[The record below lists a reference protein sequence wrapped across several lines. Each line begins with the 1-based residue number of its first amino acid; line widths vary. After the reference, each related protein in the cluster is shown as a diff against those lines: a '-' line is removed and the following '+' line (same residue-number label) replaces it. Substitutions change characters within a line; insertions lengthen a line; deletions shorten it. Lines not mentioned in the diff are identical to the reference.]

1 MILLTISGIVV
12 SVNRFQQGNIIR
24 RCSDRIAE
32 IEKAVNYLA
41 KGKLLVWE
49 HEKRGSKVF
58 HKIYNGGRRAEVARA
73 LLFLYLLAV
82 RAGAKLLRVR
92 QWRRFRDVLTRCAE
106 RTKDFF
112 FIEIGANDGVTQDI
126 LHQYIY
132 KYRWRG
138 ILVEPV
144 PYYFEKLKCTYEAND
159 QLILENIAISDK
171 DEIRDFYRV
180 REGVSHFPYWS
191 EGLGSFDLNVVLSH
205 RWAMPNISDYI
216 VTEKVKC
223 IALRSLLLKHH
234 VKKIDLLSIDTEGY
248 DYEIIKQIDF
258 DKLSPLV
265 LIYEHKHIK
274 RDERKRCESML
285 RAHRYALRKQRGNT
299 LAYLPEAIS

>member
-1 MILLTISGIVV
+1 MLTW
-12 SVNRFQQGNIIR
+12 
-24 RCSDRIAE
+24 SDTNKI
-32 IEKAVNYLA
+32 YP
-41 KGKLLVWE
+41 LLV
-49 HEKRGSKVF
+49 RVG
-58 HKIYNGGRRAEVARA
+58 AE
-73 LLFLYLLAV
+73 
-82 RAGAKLLRVR
+82 LLRVR
-92 QWRRFRDVLTRCAE
+92 QWRTFRDVLTCCAE
-106 RTKDFF
+106 RTEDFF

-126 LHQYIY
+126 LHQHIG
-132 KYRWRG
+132 KYRWGG

-144 PYYFEKLKCTYEAND
+144 PYYFEKLKRTYEAD
-159 QLILENIAISDK
+159 DRLALENVAISDK
-171 DEIRDFYRV
+171 DEVRDFYRV

-205 RWAMPNISDYI
+205 RWAMPDISDYI
-216 VTEKVKC
+216 VTEEVKC
-223 IALRSLLLKHH
+223 IALRSLLLKHD

-265 LIYEHKHIK
+265 LIYEHKHMK

>member
-1 MILLTISGIVV
+1 MTIMLTW
-12 SVNRFQQGNIIR
+12 
-24 RCSDRIAE
+24 SDI
-32 IEKAVNYLA
+32 N
-41 KGKLLVWE
+41 
-49 HEKRGSKVF
+49 
-58 HKIYNGGRRAEVARA
+58 KIYPMV
-73 LLFLYLLAV
+73 V
-82 RAGAKLLRVR
+82 RTCSPLLRVR
-92 QWRRFRDVLTRCAE
+92 QWHRFRDILTRCAE

-126 LHQYIY
+126 LHQYID

-159 QLILENIAISDK
+159 QLALENVAISDK

-191 EGLGSFDLNVVLSH
+191 EGLGSFDLKVVLSH

-223 IALRSLLLKHH
+223 IALRSLLLKHD

-299 LAYLPEAIS
+299 LAYLPEANEHVSSRIRKDQPPREPVHKPA